1 MTDPD
6 YAWVGRHTWQSW
18 RERYKKNA
26 TRLDALVAAIVEE
39 KKPSQG
45 EKGQYGYV
53 RQPEEKPKR
62 IRVRK
67 HKSASETNVVG
78 SEASTSTPG
87 AYAEHPPTTHQFVH
101 ENHPPGQLQPE
112 SGPPLELFQNLHAPG
127 DGPLDPGT
135 RDGAAE
141 EEMDAADEDPDFVV
155 RVGHE
160 PPPKWGKRK
169 VSDSFATDGDATS
182 KRHKPQ

>member
-1 MTDPD
+1 M
-6 YAWVGRHTWQSW
+6 
-18 RERYKKNA
+18 
-26 TRLDALVAAIVEE
+26 AAIVEE

-45 EKGQYGYV
+45 EKGQYGYI

-67 HKSASETNVVG
+67 RKTASETNVEG
-78 SEASTSTPG
+78 SDPSTSTPG
-87 AYAEHPPTTHQFVH
+87 AYTEHQHTTHKFIH
-101 ENHPPGQLQPE
+101 EQVPAERSQPIPD
-112 SGPPLELFQNLHAPG
+112 PPLEPFQNLHAPG
-127 DGPLDPGT
+127 SGPLDPGA

-169 VSDSFATDGDATS
+169 VSDSFATDGEAPS
-182 KRHKPQ
+182 KRHKSQ